1 MGGYI
6 AGLLLCTILLI
17 VLLLI
22 IISSKSK
29 KQTSKAFMFVVM
41 CSLICCIGQ
50 LLSILIGEKY
60 NIPPIYFDYIVYIG
74 TCFLPVGIF
83 FTSLTFVNTKIK
95 FKKRYLLVFLV
106 PIISLIVLWTNDIHH
121 LFYVKYSINLSE
133 TVFGPYNTIH
143 LIYTYVLFAVSIV
156 YLLRYSIKNAGFFS
170 KQSILIVAGTMIP
183 IIVNI
188 LGSLNFIPMTIYV
201 TPICFVFTILIFALA
216 IFKFNFLSI
225 TPIAMQR
232 VVDRMS
238 DSFMVVSEDGTIID
252 FNDTLLKTFN
262 LKKEQVRNVNFLKF
276 ISSFKLKELNTD
288 FIKSILE
295 KSKTTTDT
303 IVVNREM
310 KIKDRYFNVEA
321 SGIYSKG
328 IYLGTLILLKEVT
341 QHVQDMQTIKENQDL
356 LMERERLASLGQL
369 IGGIAHNLKT
379 PIMSVAGAAEG
390 LSDLIKEYDSSIGD
404 PEVNEQDHHDIAKDM
419 NEWIVKIR
427 EYIEYMSD
435 VITAVKG
442 QAVAMSEEQVV
453 TFTVDELVKRVDI
466 LMKHE
471 LKNALVT
478 LNVDMKVDKD
488 TTINGN
494 INGLVQVVNNMIS
507 NAIQAY
513 HGMPNKEINLIVQN
527 AGDMTDIAVQDFG
540 DGLPDKVKDKLF
552 KEMITTKGKNGTGLG
567 LFMSYSTIRAHFNG
581 NITFETEEGK
591 GTTFHILLPKT
602 V

>member
-1 MGGYI
+1 MNIIGLMI
-6 AGLLLCTILLI
+6 CAVLLTGLLF
-17 VLLLI
+17 I
-22 IISSKSK
+22 IINSNSK
-29 KQTSKAFMFVVM
+29 KQVNQAFAFLIA

-83 FTSLTFVNTKIK
+83 FTSLTFVNTKIE
-95 FKKRYLLVFLV
+95 FKKKYLLVFLI
-106 PIISLIVLWTNDIHH
+106 PILSLIVLWTNDFHH
-121 LFYVKYSINLSE
+121 LFYVKYSINLNE
-133 TVFGPYNTIH
+133 TEFGPYFMVHTM
-143 LIYTYVLFAVSIV
+143 YTYILFAVSII

-170 KQSILIVAGTMIP
+170 KQSLLIVAGTLIP

-188 LGSLNFIPMTIYV
+188 LGTLNFIPMTIYV
-201 TPICFVFTILIFALA
+201 TPICFVITILIFALA

-238 DSFMVVSEDGTIID
+238 DSFMVIGEDGAIVD
-252 FNDTLLKTFN
+252 YNDTLLKTFN
-262 LKKEQVRNVNFLKF
+262 LKKEKVRNVNFISF
-276 ISSFKLKELNTD
+276 IESFKLKEIKID
-288 FIKSILE
+288 FIKSILD

-303 IVVNREM
+303 IIINREM

-478 LNVDMKVDKD
+478 LNVDMRVDKD

-581 NITFETEEGK
+581 NITFETEAGK